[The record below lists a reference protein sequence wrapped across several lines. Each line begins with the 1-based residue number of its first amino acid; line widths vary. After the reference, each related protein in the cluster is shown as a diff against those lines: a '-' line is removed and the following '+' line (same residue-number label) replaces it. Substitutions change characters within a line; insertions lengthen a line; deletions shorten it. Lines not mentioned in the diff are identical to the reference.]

1 MSFAAFLKDAEQ
13 YLTKEDAFKIQPSSE
28 FKKKYEMLK
37 RLGNGAFSEVYL
49 TKEKETGELFASKM
63 INREQIA
70 SPKHLW
76 NEIHILNSLDHPSII
91 KLKDAY
97 ANKKYVTMV
106 LEYASGGEL
115 LEHMYSME
123 DYDESEALR
132 IIHDLLDAL
141 NYLHNKRVVH
151 RDIKPE
157 NILFTNDILKKL
169 KLSDFGLSGIMKE
182 NNLLSTCAGTP
193 GFMAPEVIKSNGYG
207 VECDMWSVGVLAYFL
222 LSGVLPFNSNV
233 PFKLYQS
240 ILNAEYEF
248 GPEFE
253 DISEEAKDFITKCI
267 KVKPKERLTA
277 KQALKH
283 PWIDPFEMGGMI
295 KTREVII
302 DPVAMANQKKLP
314 AIRLKILNFLD
325 QRRKMKTY
333 QATNMAISFVSK
345 LKLKAKL
352 AKKFVS
358 ESKAD
363 AEGTLNI
370 NINDNEVVEVDDE
383 ISDNDENQEN
393 QTNDNSVPNQE
404 PKKLLTASMKIIAA
418 HKPPSVA

>member
-1 MSFAAFLKDAEQ
+1 MSFAAFIKDAEQ
-13 YLTKEDAFKIQPSSE
+13 YLSKEDAFKIQPSSE

-37 RLGNGAFSEVYL
+37 KLGNGAFSEVYL
-49 TKEKETGELFASKM
+49 TKEKETGELFASKL
-63 INREQIA
+63 INRDQIA

-76 NEIHILNSLDHPSII
+76 NEIHILNNLDHPSII

-106 LEYASGGEL
+106 LEYAGGGEL

-123 DYDESEALR
+123 DYNEDEAIR
-132 IIHDLLDAL
+132 IVRELLDAL

-157 NILFTNDILKKL
+157 NILFDNDSSKTL

-207 VECDMWSVGVLAYFL
+207 YECDMWSVGVLAYFL
-222 LSGVLPFNSNV
+222 LSGVLPFNHSV
-233 PFKLYQS
+233 PYKLYQS

-253 DISEEAKDFITKCI
+253 DVSPEAKDFIIKCI
-267 KVKPKERLTA
+267 RVKPKERLTA
-277 KQALKH
+277 KKALKH
-283 PWIDPFEMGGMI
+283 PWIDQFGFGGMI
-295 KTREVII
+295 KTREIVI
-302 DPVAMANQKKLP
+302 DPELQSGQKKLP
-314 AIRLKILNFLD
+314 AVRQRILNFLD

-333 QATNMAISFVSK
+333 QATNLAISFVSK

-352 AKKFVS
+352 AKKLAN
-358 ESKAD
+358 ENKAGEPSKD
-363 AEGTLNI
+363 EDSNQEDLTS
-370 NINDNEVVEVDDE
+370 NDNA
-383 ISDNDENQEN
+383 IPA
-393 QTNDNSVPNQE
+393 QTQ
-404 PKKLLTASMKIIAA
+404 KKLAVTTMRITAA
-418 HKPPSVA
+418 HMPPNVS